1 MYHRVKRG
9 SSMKKS
15 FIVANWKSNLTSL
28 EANEWL
34 VKIANSK
41 LQIVNSDDKEVI
53 VCPPFTL
60 LKDIESGIKNYEL
73 GFKVGTQNISPFD
86 EGAYTGEI
94 SAKQAKEFADY
105 VIIGHSERRKNF
117 LESDEVLFKKAELAN
132 KYGLTPIF
140 CVQDATTKI
149 PENVEIVAYEPVF
162 AIGTGNSDTPENAEE
177 IAIKIKTNKGVISV
191 LYGGS
196 VTSKNIKGFTQMPNI
211 DGVLVG
217 GASLDAQEF
226 YAIIQNS

>member
-1 MYHRVKRG
+1 
-9 SSMKKS
+9 MKKS
-15 FIVANWKSNLTSL
+15 FIVANWKSNKTIL
-28 EANEWL
+28 EAKEWFQAFNDL
-34 VKIANSK
+34 RLTIN
-41 LQIVNSDDKEVI
+41 KEEKEI
-53 VCPPFTL
+53 IICPPFTL
-60 LKDIESGIKNYEL
+60 LHFVKEL
-73 GFKVGTQNISPFD
+73 IVKGQMSIAVGAQDVSPFD

-117 LESDEVLFKKAELAN
+117 LESDEVLFKKVELAN

-149 PENVEIVAYEPVF
+149 PENVGIVAYEPVF
-162 AIGTGNSDTPENAEE
+162 AIGSGNPDTPENAEK
-177 IAIKIKTNKGVISV
+177 IAMQIKANRRTTSV